1 MPTTAWSGPPTPGQN
16 DASLTTSSFTTAT
29 LTDISPA
36 PCLIQAGTIVSGTRI
51 RLHATGNYTAT
62 TTASSLKWGFYL
74 TQAGSAISATA
85 SAALAETAST
95 AAVVA
100 TAWPFILD
108 YSGVFNEVSVSQN
121 ATTAKITGQG
131 YSLLPVTDLAHFTGP
146 TPMPITAAARTITQT
161 SSITG
166 LNTLTN
172 LIAML
177 GITVATNTG
186 FSNVVVD
193 ELTCELIG

>member
-1 MPTTAWSGPPTPGQN
+1 MPSTLWSAPTAQPNS
-16 DASLTTSSFTTAT
+16 ASVTTSSFTTAA
-29 LTDISPA
+29 LTDVSPA
-36 PCLIQAGTIVSGTRI
+36 VCEIPAGMISAGTRI

-62 TTASSLKWGFYL
+62 TTASALKWGFYL

-95 AAVVA
+95 LAVVA

-108 YSGVFNEVSVSQN
+108 YSGLFNAVAVSQN

-131 YSLLPVTDLAHFTGP
+131 YSLLPASLTTFTGP
-146 TPMPITAAARTITQT
+146 IPMPQTAAARTVTQT
-161 SSITG
+161 ATITG

-172 LIAML
+172 LIAMPC
-177 GITVATNTG
+177 TTSAR
-186 FSNVVVD
+186 S
-193 ELTCELIG
+193 

>member
-1 MPTTAWSGPPTPGQN
+1 MPITVWSAPSFSEQSN
-16 DASLTTSSFTTAT
+16 SSLTTSSFTTAT

-36 PCLIQAGTIVSGTRI
+36 PCLIPGGTVGLGTRV

-74 TQAGSAISATA
+74 TGSGNAISATA

-108 YSGVFNEVSVSQN
+108 YSGVFNAVSVSQN

-131 YSLLPVTDLAHFTGP
+131 YSLLPASLTTFTGP
-146 TPMPITAAARTITQT
+146 VPMPQTAAARTVTQT
-161 SSITG
+161 ATITG
-166 LNTLTN
+166 LNTLNN

-193 ELTCELIG
+193 ELTCELLG

>member
-1 MPTTAWSGPPTPGQN
+1 MPSTLWSAPTAQPNSV
-16 DASLTTSSFTTAT
+16 SVTTSSFTTAA

-36 PCLIQAGTIVSGTRI
+36 VCEIPAGIISAGTRI
-51 RLHATGNYTAT
+51 RLHASGNYTAT
-62 TTASSLKWGFYL
+62 TTASALTWGFYL

-85 SAALAETAST
+85 SAALAATASA
-95 AAVVA
+95 AAVAA

-108 YSGVFNEVSVSQN
+108 YSGVFNAVAVSQN
-121 ATTAKITGQG
+121 ATTGKITGQG
-131 YSLLPVTDLAHFTGP
+131 YSLLPASLTTFTGP
-146 TPMPITAAARTITQT
+146 IPMPQTAAARTITQT
-161 SSITG
+161 STITG
-166 LNTLTN
+166 LNTLAN

-193 ELTCELIG
+193 ELTCELLG

>member
-1 MPTTAWSGPPTPGQN
+1 MPVTAWSAPSSPEQS
-16 DASLTTSSFTTAT
+16 DSSLTTSSFTTAT

-36 PCLIQAGTIVSGTRI
+36 PCLIPGGTLVSGTRI

-121 ATTAKITGQG
+121 ATTAKIAGQG
-131 YSLLPVTDLAHFTGP
+131 YSLLPASLTTFTGP
-146 TPMPITAAARTITQT
+146 VPMPMTAAARTITQT

>member
-1 MPTTAWSGPPTPGQN
+1 MPMIPWSAPTPESN
-16 DASLTTSSFTTAT
+16 IVSVTTSSFTTAA

-36 PCLIQAGTIVSGTRI
+36 ACVMMSGMINPSTRI

-62 TTASSLKWGFYL
+62 TTASALKWGFYL

-108 YSGVFNEVSVSQN
+108 YSGVFNAVSVSQN

-131 YSLLPVTDLAHFTGP
+131 YSLLPASLTTFTGP
-146 TPMPITAAARTITQT
+146 IPMPQTAAARTVTQT
-161 SSITG
+161 STITG

-193 ELTCELIG
+193 ELTCELIA

>member
-1 MPTTAWSGPPTPGQN
+1 MPSTLWSAPPSPEQG
-16 DASLTTSSFTTAT
+16 DSSLTTSSFTTAT
-29 LTDISPA
+29 LTDISPS
-36 PCLIQAGTIVSGTRI
+36 PCMIPGGTMISGTRI

-74 TQAGSAISATA
+74 TGAGNAISATA

-108 YSGVFNEVSVSQN
+108 YSGVVNEVSVSQN
-121 ATTAKITGQG
+121 ATTGKITGQG
-131 YSLLPVTDLAHFTGP
+131 WSLLPASLTTFTGP
-146 TPMPITAAARTITQT
+146 VPMPMTAAARTVTQT
-161 SSITG
+161 STITG
-166 LNTLTN
+166 LNTLTS

>member
-1 MPTTAWSGPPTPGQN
+1 MGVTSWSAPSSPQQG

-36 PCLIQAGTIVSGTRI
+36 PCIIPGGTVISGTRI

-62 TTASSLKWGFYL
+62 TTASALKWGFYL
-74 TQAGSAISATA
+74 TASGSAISATA
-85 SAALAETAST
+85 SAAVAETAST

-121 ATTAKITGQG
+121 ATSGKITGQG
-131 YSLLPVTDLAHFTGP
+131 WSLLPASLTTFTGP
-146 TPMPITAAARTITQT
+146 IPMPMTAAARTVTQ
-161 SSITG
+161 SSTITG
-166 LNTLTN
+166 LNTLNT

>member
-1 MPTTAWSGPPTPGQN
+1 MPSTLWSAPSPQSN
-16 DASLTTSSFTTAT
+16 SSSVTTSSFTTAT
-29 LTDISPA
+29 LTDISAAACMIPA
-36 PCLIQAGTIVSGTRI
+36 GMINAGTRI

-62 TTASSLKWGFYL
+62 TTASALKWGFYL

-108 YSGVFNEVSVSQN
+108 YSGLFNAVAVSQN

-131 YSLLPVTDLAHFTGP
+131 YSLLPASLTTFTGP
-146 TPMPITAAARTITQT
+146 VPMPQTAAARTITQT
-161 SSITG
+161 ATITG

-193 ELTCELIG
+193 ELTCELLG

>member
-1 MPTTAWSGPPTPGQN
+1 MPATLWSAPSTQPN
-16 DASLTTSSFTTAT
+16 SVSVTTSSFTTAT
-29 LTDISPA
+29 LTDISA
-36 PCLIQAGTIVSGTRI
+36 AACIIQAGMINPSTRI

-62 TTASSLKWGFYL
+62 TTASALKWGFYL

-108 YSGVFNEVSVSQN
+108 YSGLFNAVAVSQN
-121 ATTAKITGQG
+121 ATTGKITGQG
-131 YSLLPVTDLAHFTGP
+131 YSLLPASLTTFTGP
-146 TPMPITAAARTITQT
+146 VPVPQTAAARTITQT
-161 SSITG
+161 STITG

-193 ELTCELIG
+193 ELTCELLG

>member
-1 MPTTAWSGPPTPGQN
+1 M
-16 DASLTTSSFTTAT
+16 
-29 LTDISPA
+29 IS
-36 PCLIQAGTIVSGTRI
+36 SGTRI

-74 TQAGSAISATA
+74 TAQGTAISATI

-108 YSGVFNEVSVSQN
+108 YSGVFNEVSVAQN

-131 YSLLPVTDLAHFTGP
+131 WSLLPASLTTFTGP
-146 TPMPITAAARTITQT
+146 VPMPVTAAARTVTQT
-161 SSITG
+161 ATITG
-166 LNTLTN
+166 LNTALN
-172 LIAML
+172 LVAMI

-186 FSNVVVD
+186 FSNTVVD
-193 ELTCELIG
+193 ELTCELLG

>member
-1 MPTTAWSGPPTPGQN
+1 MPANAWSAPPTPQQN

-36 PCLIQAGTIVSGTRI
+36 PCFIPAGTINSSTRI

-121 ATTAKITGQG
+121 ATTGKVTGQG
-131 YSLLPVTDLAHFTGP
+131 YSLLPASLTTFTGP
-146 TPMPITAAARTITQT
+146 VPMPMTAAARTVTQT
-161 SSITG
+161 STITG

>member
-1 MPTTAWSGPPTPGQN
+1 MPNTSWSGPSSSEQN
-16 DASLTTSSFTTAT
+16 DSSLTTSSFVTAT

-36 PCLIQAGTIVSGTRI
+36 PCVIPAASLLGGTRI

-62 TTASSLKWGFYL
+62 TTASALTWGFYL
-74 TQAGSAISATA
+74 SPVTGISGTA
-85 SAALAETAST
+85 SALLCATAST

-108 YSGVFNEVSVSQN
+108 YSGVVNEASISAN
-121 ATTAKITGQG
+121 LTTGKVTGQG
-131 YSLLPVTDLAHFTGP
+131 YSLLPASLTTFTGP
-146 TPMPITAAARTITQT
+146 IPMPLTAAARTVSQSATV
-161 SSITG
+161 TG
-166 LNTLTN
+166 LNTLTT
-172 LIAML
+172 LIAQL

-193 ELTCELIG
+193 ELTCEVIG

>member
-1 MPTTAWSGPPTPGQN
+1 MPATTWSAPSSPEQN
-16 DASLTTSSFTTAT
+16 DASLTTSSFVTAT
-29 LTDISPA
+29 LTDISPSA
-36 PCLIQAGTIVSGTRI
+36 CLIPGGTLQSGTRI

-62 TTASSLKWGFYL
+62 TTASALKWGFYL
-74 TQAGSAISATA
+74 SQSGTAISATT
-85 SAALAETAST
+85 SAILAETAST

-108 YSGVFNEVSVSQN
+108 YSGVVNEIAVAVN
-121 ATTAKITGQG
+121 ATTGKVTGQG
-131 YSLLPVTDLAHFTGP
+131 WSLLPASLTTFTGP
-146 TPMPITAAARTITQT
+146 VPMPQTAAARTVTQT
-161 SSITG
+161 STITG

-172 LIAML
+172 LIAQL

>member
-1 MPTTAWSGPPTPGQN
+1 MPSTLWSAPSSPAN
-16 DASLTTSSFTTAT
+16 DSSLTTSSFVTAT

-36 PCLIQAGTIVSGTRI
+36 PCLIAGGTIMPGTRI

-62 TTASSLKWGFYL
+62 TTASALKWGFYL
-74 TQAGSAISATA
+74 TQSGSAISATA

-108 YSGVFNEVSVSQN
+108 YSGVFNEVSVAQN
-121 ATTAKITGQG
+121 AITAKITGQG
-131 YSLLPVTDLAHFTGP
+131 WSLLPASLTTFTGP
-146 TPMPITAAARTITQT
+146 VPMPMTAAARTITQT
-161 SSITG
+161 ATITG
-166 LNTLTN
+166 LNTLTS

-193 ELTCELIG
+193 ELTCELLG

>member
-1 MPTTAWSGPPTPGQN
+1 MPGTLWSAPSSPQS
-16 DASLTTSSFTTAT
+16 DSSLTTSSFTTAT
-29 LTDISPA
+29 LTDLSPA
-36 PCLIQAGTIVSGTRI
+36 PCLIPAGVIISSTRI

-62 TTASSLKWGFYL
+62 TTASALKWGFYL

-108 YSGVFNEVSVSQN
+108 YSGVFNEVAVSQN
-121 ATTAKITGQG
+121 ATTGKITGQG
-131 YSLLPVTDLAHFTGP
+131 WSLLPASLTTFTGP
-146 TPMPITAAARTITQT
+146 VPMPQTAAARTITQT

-166 LNTLTN
+166 LNTQTN
-172 LIAML
+172 LIAMI